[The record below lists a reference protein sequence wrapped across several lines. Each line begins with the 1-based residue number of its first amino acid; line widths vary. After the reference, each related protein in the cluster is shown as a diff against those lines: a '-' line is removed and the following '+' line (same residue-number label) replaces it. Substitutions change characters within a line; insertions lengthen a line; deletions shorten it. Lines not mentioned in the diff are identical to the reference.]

1 MKQLA
6 GLLLFIIFCN
16 PIVGQLDYAPLH
28 NPTPSQYMVGGT
40 AFQLEEG
47 EFQYKNTMLLVNSLT
62 YGLTDHLSLGAGTE
76 LYTTISGES
85 TDRLPNMYFVNAK
98 AGFPLARNLQLSAGC
113 EIALFRTQ
121 LFEDDSKGRI
131 PTFSLVYGILT
142 YGSATNNL
150 TLGVY
155 MPAVNWVDDVYNP
168 AYTLGGTF
176 RIGRA
181 ASIIVEAWIPFD
193 RMRVFDG
200 GFRFYGRKY
209 AFDMGLLYVV
219 GYLFPAPIL
228 SYTLKF

>member
-1 MKQLA
+1 MKQLV
-6 GLLLFIIFCN
+6 GLFCFIIFCS
-16 PIVGQLDYAPLH
+16 PIFGQREYAPYY
-28 NPTPSQYMVGGT
+28 NPTPTQYIVGGS
-40 AFQLEEG
+40 AFQLKEG

-85 TDRLPNMYFVNAK
+85 TDRMPNIYFVNAK

-113 EIALFRTQ
+113 EIALLRAQ
-121 LFEDDSKGRI
+121 LFEDDSNNRI
-131 PTFSLVYGILT
+131 PAISLVYGLLT

-150 TLGVY
+150 TLGAY
-155 MPAVNWVDDVYNP
+155 LPAVNWVNDVYNP

-181 ASIIVEAWIPFD
+181 ASIVVEAWIPFD

-200 GFRFYGRKY
+200 GFRFYGRKF
-209 AFDMGLLYVV
+209 AIDMGLIYVV
-219 GYLFPAPIL
+219 GYIIPAPIL